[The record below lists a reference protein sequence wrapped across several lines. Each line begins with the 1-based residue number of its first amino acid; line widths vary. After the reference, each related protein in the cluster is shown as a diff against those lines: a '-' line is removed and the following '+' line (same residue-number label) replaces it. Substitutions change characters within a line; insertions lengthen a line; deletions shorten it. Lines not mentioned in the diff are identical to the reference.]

1 MHDIIIKNGTLI
13 NGLETPAFKADIA
26 INGDTITAIGDNL
39 GEAKKVIDASGH
51 IVTPGWVDIHTHYDA
66 QATWDP
72 YLTPSSFHGVTTTVM
87 GNCGVGFAPVKA
99 DKKDWLIGLMEGVE
113 DIPGA
118 ALTEG
123 IQWEW
128 ETFPEYLEALKKRN
142 YVMDIGTQ
150 VPMVQCALTSWA
162 IVVLPMNLL
171 LTRTSQPCMPSL
183 KKALKQVLLDFP
195 LPEQ

>member
-1 MHDIIIKNGTLI
+1 MAIPLPPLVKTLVK
-13 NGLETPAFKADIA
+13 PK
-26 INGDTITAIGDNL
+26 GDRCSRTSCYARL
-39 GEAKKVIDASGH
+39 G
-51 IVTPGWVDIHTHYDA
+51 DIHTHYDA

-72 YLTPSSFHGVTTTVM
+72 YLNPQLLHGVTTTVM

-99 DKKDWLIGLMEGVE
+99 DKKDWLIGLMEGVGE

-150 VPMVQCALTSWA
+150 VPHGAVRAYV
-162 IVVLPMNLL
+162 I
-171 LTRTSQPCMPSL
+171 
-183 KKALKQVLLDFP
+183 
-195 LPEQ
+195 